1 MSVMLF
7 ALALLFALLFLEVPV
22 ALAMLA
28 IGIGGFAWIVDWGPA
43 GYMAADTAYRAV
55 HNFNMSVIPLF
66 ILMGNL
72 ISRAE
77 ISKELFDLAYRFV
90 GHRRGGLAIST
101 ILAGGMFSAV
111 CGSSLAS
118 AATMGRVAY
127 PSMKRYNYDD
137 SLAAGA
143 IAAAGTLGIMI
154 PPSIVLIVYGIL
166 TQNDIG
172 ALFVPGVLP
181 GLLGA
186 LLYVG
191 AVMFAT
197 WKNPAAGPA
206 GERSTWGERLTA
218 LKSVGSVIL
227 LFGLVIGGI
236 YGNFFTPTEAAGV
249 GAVGALAIALWRRKL
264 TLRTL
269 LETLGQTALMSASI
283 FFVLVGA
290 QIFGNFINV
299 AGFTAALNAFIG
311 TLDLPA
317 WAMMLVIV
325 ALYLVLGCV
334 LESMSMLLLTI
345 PITYPLILSL
355 GYDPIWFG
363 ILVVTLVEVALIT
376 PPVGMN
382 IYVLRNVLP
391 SVPLRKMFAGVTWFV
406 AADIVRILLL
416 LLVPGIALWLPGM
429 M

>member
-172 ALFVPGVLP
+172 ALFVAGVLP

>member
-1 MSVMLF
+1 MGVMLF
-7 ALALLFALLFLEVPV
+7 ALALLFILLFLEVPI

-43 GYMAADTAYRAV
+43 GYMAADSAYRTV

-127 PSMKRYNYDD
+127 PSMKRYRYDD
-137 SLAAGA
+137 SLAAGS

-172 ALFVPGVLP
+172 ALFIAGVLP

-191 AVMFAT
+191 AIMVAT

-206 GERSTWGERLTA
+206 GETSSWAARLSA
-218 LKSVGSVIL
+218 LKSVGAVIL

-236 YGNFFTPTEAAGV
+236 YGNLFTPTEAAGV
-249 GAVGALAIALWRRKL
+249 GSVGALAITQWRRKL
-264 TLRTL
+264 TFRTL
-269 LETLGQTALMSASI
+269 LATLGQTAVMSASI

-299 AGFTAALNAFIG
+299 AGFTAQLNSFVG
-311 TLDLPA
+311 VLDLPP

-325 ALYLVLGCV
+325 VLYLVLGCV
-334 LESMSMLLLTI
+334 LESMSMLLLTL
-345 PITYPLILSL
+345 PITYPLILTL

-382 IYVLRNVLP
+382 IYVLRGVLP
-391 SVPLRKMFAGVTWFV
+391 AVPLRKMFAGVTWFV
-406 AADIVRILLL
+406 AADIIRIILL
-416 LLVPGIALWLPGM
+416 LLVPGLALWLPGM

>member
-1 MSVMLF
+1 MTVMLC
-7 ALALLFALLFLEVPV
+7 ALALLFLLLFLEVPI

-28 IGIGGFAWIVDWGPA
+28 IGVGGFAWIVDWGPA
-43 GYMAADTAYRAV
+43 GYMAADTAYRTV

-66 ILMGNL
+66 MLMGNL

-77 ISKELFDLAYRFV
+77 ISRELFDLAYRFV

-101 ILAGGMFSAV
+101 IIAGGMFAAV

-118 AATMGRVAY
+118 SATMGRVAY
-127 PSMKRYNYDD
+127 PSMKRYRYDD
-137 SLAAGA
+137 SLAAGS

-154 PPSIVLIVYGIL
+154 PPSVVLIVYGIL
-166 TQNDIG
+166 TQSDIG
-172 ALFVPGVLP
+172 KLFIAGILP

-186 LLYVG
+186 VLYVG
-191 AVMFAT
+191 AVVVTTAI
-197 WKNPAAGPA
+197 NPSAGPA
-206 GERSTWGERLTA
+206 GESSSWRERIVA
-218 LKSVGSVIL
+218 LRSVGSVIL

-236 YGNFFTPTEAAGV
+236 YGNVFTPTEAAGV
-249 GAVGALAIALWRRKL
+249 GAVGALVIAAWRRKL
-264 TLRTL
+264 TPRIL
-269 LETLGQTALMSASI
+269 LETLGQTAIMSASI

-299 AGFTAALNAFIG
+299 AGFTAALNSFVNG
-311 TLDLPA
+311 LDLPA

-325 ALYLVLGCV
+325 VMYLILGCV

-345 PITYPLILSL
+345 PITFPLILHL

-382 IYVLRNVLP
+382 IYVLQGVLP
-391 SVPLRKMFAGVTWFV
+391 KVSLRKMFMGVTPFV
-406 AADIVRILLL
+406 IADAIRILILIL
-416 LLVPGIALWLPGM
+416 IPGLALWLPGM